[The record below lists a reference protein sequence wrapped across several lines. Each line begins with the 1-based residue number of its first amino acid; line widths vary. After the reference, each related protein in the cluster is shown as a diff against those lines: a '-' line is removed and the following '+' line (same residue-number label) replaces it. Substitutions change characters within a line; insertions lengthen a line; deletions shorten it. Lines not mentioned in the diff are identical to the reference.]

1 MLFGKYYY
9 IIKRNQ
15 QRAAALFGSTEEIVN
30 GKKFYITTPIYY
42 ASGNLHIGHTYSTVV
57 CDAIARYKRMQ
68 GYDVFYLTGTDEHG
82 QKVEEKAKAAGKTP
96 QQFVD
101 DLVVGIKDL
110 WKLMDISYDKF
121 IRTTDGYHTAA
132 VQKIFD
138 ALYKKGDIYKSK
150 YKGKYCKPCESF
162 WTESQLVNGCC
173 PDCGRPVEDAEEES
187 YFFRLSKYAPRLR
200 KLLTETD
207 FLQPQSRVNEM
218 VNNFIDKGLQDLAVS
233 RSTFS
238 WGIPVPFDD
247 KHVIYVWIDAL
258 SNYITA
264 LGYGSDDESLFEKYW
279 PADVHVVGKEIVR
292 FHSIIWPAILMA
304 LDLPLPKK
312 VFGHGW
318 IKFGGQK
325 MGKSTGNV
333 VDPYVLAG
341 RYGVDALRYFL
352 LSEMPFGS
360 DGEFTNELLVQK
372 INYDLV
378 NDYGNLVKRTL
389 AMSRQYFG
397 GAVSSDG
404 EEGAEDADVISVING
419 LQAAVDADME
429 KLTVNKA
436 LEDIFALVKRA
447 NKYID
452 ETAPWVLAREESKK
466 PRLMRVMYN
475 LLEVIRVTSSLLLPF
490 FRGGPGKALDALG
503 VGVPAEFGTLA
514 YGGVKAY
521 STHETEALYPRLDL
535 NKELKALNEI
545 SAAKAKEEKA
555 APAPEEKRERAPI
568 TIDDFCKLDLRVAEV
583 IACERVPKSDKLL
596 KETLKVG
603 DEVRTV
609 CSGIAR
615 YYTPEEMVGK
625 RIVLVANLP
634 PRKMCG
640 IESQGMLLCAEK
652 DGKVVLLSPESDI
665 GSGAEIG

>member
-1 MLFGKYYY
+1 MAEKP
-9 IIKRNQ
+9 
-15 QRAAALFGSTEEIVN
+15 V
-30 GKKFYITTPIYY
+30 FYITTPIYY

-82 QKVEEKAKAAGKTP
+82 QKVEDKAREAGKTP
-96 QQFVD
+96 QKFVD
-101 DLVVGIKDL
+101 DLVSGIKDL

-121 IRTTDGYHTAA
+121 IRTTDDYHVKG
-132 VQKIFD
+132 VQKIFKT
-138 ALYKKGDIYKSK
+138 LYDKGDIYKST
-150 YKGKYCKPCESF
+150 YKGKYCKSCEAF

-173 PDCGRPVEDAEEES
+173 PDCGRPVEYAEEES

-207 FLQPQSRVNEM
+207 FLQPASRVNEM

-233 RSTFS
+233 RSTFK

-247 KHVIYVWIDAL
+247 KHVIYVWVDAL

-264 LGYGSDDESLFEKYW
+264 LGYGSDDESGFRKYW

-318 IKFGGQK
+318 IKLGGQK

-333 VDPYVLAG
+333 VDPYILAD

-360 DGEFTNELLVQK
+360 DGDYSNELLLRK

-378 NDYGNLVKRTL
+378 NDFGNLVKRTL

-397 GAVSSDG
+397 GIVTDAGEADSADG
-404 EEGAEDADVISVING
+404 ELISMING
-419 LQAAVDADME
+419 VKAAVDGDMD
-429 KLTVNKA
+429 KLIVNKA
-436 LEDIFALVKRA
+436 LEDVFALVRRA

-452 ETAPWVLAREESKK
+452 ETAPWKLAKEEGRRA
-466 PRLMRVMYN
+466 RLERVIYN

-490 FRGGPGKALDALG
+490 FKNGPAKALGCLG
-503 VGVPAEFGTLA
+503 VAVPAEFGDDIR
-514 YGGVKAY
+514 YGAKREY
-521 STHETEALYPRLDL
+521 ETTESDAVYPRLDIS
-535 NKELKALNEI
+535 KELKELEAIAAAKESDKNKSA
-545 SAAKAKEEKA
+545 SAAKENAAKEKDVQEKGY
-555 APAPEEKRERAPI
+555 I
-568 TIDDFCKLDLRVAEV
+568 TIDDFFKCELKVAEV
-583 IACERVPKSDKLL
+583 IACEKVEKSEKLL

-603 DEVRTV
+603 DEIRTV
-609 CSGIAR
+609 CSGIAK

-625 RIVLVANLP
+625 KVILVANLP

-640 IESQGMLLCAEK
+640 IESNGMLLCAEK
-652 DGKVVLLSPESDI
+652 DGKVVLISPEKDI
-665 GSGAEIG
+665 DSGAEVG

>member
-1 MLFGKYYY
+1 
-9 IIKRNQ
+9 
-15 QRAAALFGSTEEIVN
+15 
-30 GKKFYITTPIYY
+30 
-42 ASGNLHIGHTYSTVV
+42 
-57 CDAIARYKRMQ
+57 
-68 GYDVFYLTGTDEHG
+68 
-82 QKVEEKAKAAGKTP
+82 
-96 QQFVD
+96 
-101 DLVVGIKDL
+101 
-110 WKLMDISYDKF
+110 
-121 IRTTDGYHTAA
+121 
-132 VQKIFD
+132 
-138 ALYKKGDIYKSK
+138 
-150 YKGKYCKPCESF
+150 
-162 WTESQLVNGCC
+162 
-173 PDCGRPVEDAEEES
+173 
-187 YFFRLSKYAPRLR
+187 
-200 KLLTETD
+200 
-207 FLQPQSRVNEM
+207 M

-397 GAVSSDG
+397 GAVSSEG

-419 LQAAVDADME
+419 LQA
-429 KLTVNKA
+429 
-436 LEDIFALVKRA
+436 
-447 NKYID
+447 
-452 ETAPWVLAREESKK
+452 P
-466 PRLMRVMYN
+466 
-475 LLEVIRVTSSLLLPF
+475 
-490 FRGGPGKALDALG
+490 
-503 VGVPAEFGTLA
+503 
-514 YGGVKAY
+514 
-521 STHETEALYPRLDL
+521 STR
-535 NKELKALNEI
+535 I
-545 SAAKAKEEKA
+545 W
-555 APAPEEKRERAPI
+555 
-568 TIDDFCKLDLRVAEV
+568 
-583 IACERVPKSDKLL
+583 KS
-596 KETLKVG
+596 
-603 DEVRTV
+603 
-609 CSGIAR
+609 
-615 YYTPEEMVGK
+615 
-625 RIVLVANLP
+625 
-634 PRKMCG
+634 
-640 IESQGMLLCAEK
+640 
-652 DGKVVLLSPESDI
+652 
-665 GSGAEIG
+665 

>member
-1 MLFGKYYY
+1 MIEK
-9 IIKRNQ
+9 KP
-15 QRAAALFGSTEEIVN
+15 
-30 GKKFYITTPIYY
+30 KFYITTPIYY

-82 QKVEEKAKAAGKTP
+82 QKVEDRAAAAGKTP
-96 QQFVD
+96 KQFVD
-101 DLVVGIKDL
+101 ELVHGIKDL

-121 IRTTDGYHTAA
+121 IRTTDDYHERA
-132 VQKIFD
+132 VQKIFRK
-138 ALYKKGDIYKSK
+138 LYDNGDIYKST
-150 YKGKYCKPCESF
+150 YKGKYCKSCEAF
-162 WTESQLVNGCC
+162 WTESQLVDGCC
-173 PDCGRPVEDAEEES
+173 PDCGKPVEYAEEES
-187 YFFRLSKYAPRLR
+187 YFFRLSRYAPRIR

-233 RSTFS
+233 RSTFK
-238 WGIPVPFDD
+238 WGIPVPFDE
-247 KHVIYVWIDAL
+247 KHVIYVWVDAL

-264 LGYGSDDESLFEKYW
+264 LGYGSDDDSLYRKYW

-304 LDLPLPKK
+304 LGEPLPKK

-318 IKFGGQK
+318 IKLGGKK

-333 VDPYVLAG
+333 VDPYILAA

-360 DGEFTNELLVQK
+360 DGDYSNELLVQK

-389 AMSRQYFG
+389 AMSKQYFG
-397 GAVSSDG
+397 GKVTAKGESGEPDG
-404 EEGAEDADVISVING
+404 ELEGMIKNVKALTDS
-419 LQAAVDADME
+419 DMDE
-429 KLTVNKA
+429 LVVSKA

-452 ETAPWVLAREESKK
+452 ETAPWTLAKDESKRA
-466 PRLMRVMYN
+466 RLERVMYD
-475 LLEVIRVTSSLLLPF
+475 LLEVVRVVSTLLLPF
-490 FRGGPGKALDALG
+490 FRTGPSKAIAALG
-503 VGVPAEFGTLA
+503 LEVPAEFGDVT
-514 YGGVKAY
+514 YGTVAEY
-521 STHETEALYPRLDL
+521 STGEAETIYPRLDIQ
-535 NKELKALNEI
+535 KELKELDAI
-545 SAAKAKEEKA
+545 AAAAEKKS
-555 APAPEEKRERAPI
+555 APEKKSEAKSAESEDAPKAHI

-583 IACERVPKSDKLL
+583 IACERVAKSEKLL

-603 DEVRTV
+603 DEIRTV
-609 CSGIAR
+609 CSGIAK

-625 RIVLVANLP
+625 KVVLVANLP

-652 DGKVVLLSPESDI
+652 DGKVILLSPESDI
-665 GSGAEIG
+665 DSGAIIG

>member
-1 MLFGKYYY
+1 MKYYC
-9 IIKRNQ
+9 IICKKNRDTVSE
-15 QRAAALFGSTEEIVN
+15 AALN
-30 GKKFYITTPIYY
+30 KNKKTFYITTPIYY
-42 ASGNLHIGHTYSTVV
+42 ASGNLHIGHTYSTVAT
-57 CDAIARYKRMQ
+57 DAIARYKRMQ
-68 GYDVFYLTGTDEHG
+68 GFDVFYLTGTDEHG

-96 QQFVD
+96 QKFVD

-121 IRTTDGYHTAA
+121 IRTTDDYHKKA
-132 VQKIFD
+132 VRKIFET
-138 ALYKKGDIYKSK
+138 LYEKGDIYKSK

-162 WTESQLVNGCC
+162 WTESQLVDGCC

-187 YFFRLSKYAPRLR
+187 YFFRLSKYALEVR

-218 VNNFIDKGLQDLAVS
+218 VNNFIDKGLQDIAVS
-233 RSTFS
+233 RSTFK

-264 LGYGSDDESLFEKYW
+264 LGYGQDNDADFRKYW

-292 FHSIIWPAILMA
+292 FHSIIWPAILLA
-304 LDLPLPKK
+304 LGVPLPKK

-318 IKFGGQK
+318 IKLGGQK

-333 VDPYVLAG
+333 VDPYILAE

-360 DGEFTNELLVQK
+360 DGDFSNELLIKK

-378 NDYGNLVKRTL
+378 NDFGNLVKRTL

-397 GAVSSDG
+397 GKVSDKGEAADPDG
-404 EEGAEDADVISVING
+404 ELIGMIDALRGV
-419 LQAAVDADME
+419 VDDDMD
-429 KLTVNKA
+429 KLIVNKA
-436 LEDIFALVKRA
+436 LEDIFMLIKRA

-452 ETAPWVLAREESKK
+452 ETAPWVLARDEAKK

-475 LLEVIRVTSSLLLPF
+475 LLETIRVCSTMLLPF
-490 FRGGPGKALDALG
+490 FRVGPGKALAALG
-503 VGVPAEFGTLA
+503 LKSCETFGETKYGEIKNYETSEAETI
-514 YGGVKAY
+514 
-521 STHETEALYPRLDL
+521 YPRLDV
-535 NKELKALNEI
+535 NKELKELDEI
-545 SAAKAKEEKA
+545 AAAKAKEENKKETTD
-555 APAPEEKRERAPI
+555 EEIKPLPPI

-583 IACERVPKSDKLL
+583 IACERVAKSDKLL

-603 DEVRTV
+603 DEIRTV
-609 CSGIAR
+609 CSGIAK

-625 RIVLVANLP
+625 KVVLIANLP

-652 DGKVVLLSPESDI
+652 DGKVILLSPEKDI
-665 GSGAEIG
+665 DSGAVIG

>member
-1 MLFGKYYY
+1 M
-9 IIKRNQ
+9 
-15 QRAAALFGSTEEIVN
+15 TERPT
-30 GKKFYITTPIYY
+30 FYITTPIYY

-82 QKVEEKAKAAGKTP
+82 QKVEDKAKAEGKTP
-96 QQFVD
+96 KQFVD
-101 DLVVGIKDL
+101 ELVGGIKDL
-110 WKLMDISYDKF
+110 WKLMDISYTKF
-121 IRTTDGYHTAA
+121 IRTTDYYHEKA
-132 VQKIFD
+132 VQYIFNR
-138 ALYKKGDIYKSK
+138 LYEKGDIYKSK
-150 YKGKYCKPCESF
+150 YSGKYCKACEAF
-162 WTESQLVNGCC
+162 WTESQLVDGCC
-173 PDCGRPVEDAEEES
+173 PDCGRPVEVAEEES

-233 RSTFS
+233 RSTFK
-238 WGIPVPFDD
+238 WGVPVPFDD
-247 KHVIYVWIDAL
+247 GHVIYVWIDAL

-264 LGYGSDDESLFEKYW
+264 LGYGGEDDANFKKYW

-304 LDLPLPKK
+304 LDVPLPKK

-318 IKFGGQK
+318 IKLGGQK

-333 VDPYVLAG
+333 VDPYILAG

-352 LSEMPFGS
+352 LSEMPFGA
-360 DGEFTNELLVQK
+360 DGDYSNELLLKK

-378 NDYGNLVKRTL
+378 NDFGNLVKRTL

-397 GAVSSDG
+397 GKVSAAGEGTDADG
-404 EEGAEDADVISVING
+404 ELISMING
-419 LQAAVDADME
+419 LLAATDADMDG
-429 KLTVNKA
+429 LTVNKA
-436 LEDIFALVKRA
+436 LDDIFALVRRA

-452 ETAPWVLAREESKK
+452 ENAPWTLAKDESRK

-475 LLEVIRVTSSLLLPF
+475 LLEAIRVASTLLLPF
-490 FRGGPGKALDALG
+490 FNVGPKKALGALG
-503 VGVPAEFGTLA
+503 VGLPDSFDGAK
-514 YGGVKAY
+514 YGAVSEY
-521 STHETEALYPRLDL
+521 TTTETETIYPRLDI
-535 NKELKALNEI
+535 NKELKELEEI
-545 SAAKAKEEKA
+545 SRAAEAKAQPAKEETMQM
-555 APAPEEKRERAPI
+555 I

-583 IACERVPKSDKLL
+583 IACERVEKSEKLL

-603 DEVRTV
+603 EEIRTV
-609 CSGIAR
+609 CSGIAK

-625 RIVLVANLP
+625 KVVLVANLP

-665 GSGAEIG
+665 DSGAVIG

>member
-1 MLFGKYYY
+1 
-9 IIKRNQ
+9 
-15 QRAAALFGSTEEIVN
+15 
-30 GKKFYITTPIYY
+30 
-42 ASGNLHIGHTYSTVV
+42 
-57 CDAIARYKRMQ
+57 
-68 GYDVFYLTGTDEHG
+68 
-82 QKVEEKAKAAGKTP
+82 
-96 QQFVD
+96 
-101 DLVVGIKDL
+101 
-110 WKLMDISYDKF
+110 
-121 IRTTDGYHTAA
+121 
-132 VQKIFD
+132 
-138 ALYKKGDIYKSK
+138 
-150 YKGKYCKPCESF
+150 
-162 WTESQLVNGCC
+162 
-173 PDCGRPVEDAEEES
+173 
-187 YFFRLSKYAPRLR
+187 
-200 KLLTETD
+200 
-207 FLQPQSRVNEM
+207 
-218 VNNFIDKGLQDLAVS
+218 
-233 RSTFS
+233 
-238 WGIPVPFDD
+238 
-247 KHVIYVWIDAL
+247 
-258 SNYITA
+258 
-264 LGYGSDDESLFEKYW
+264 
-279 PADVHVVGKEIVR
+279 
-292 FHSIIWPAILMA
+292 
-304 LDLPLPKK
+304 
-312 VFGHGW
+312 
-318 IKFGGQK
+318 
-325 MGKSTGNV
+325 
-333 VDPYVLAG
+333 
-341 RYGVDALRYFL
+341 
-352 LSEMPFGS
+352 
-360 DGEFTNELLVQK
+360 
-372 INYDLV
+372 
-378 NDYGNLVKRTL
+378 
-389 AMSRQYFG
+389 
-397 GAVSSDG
+397 
-404 EEGAEDADVISVING
+404 
-419 LQAAVDADME
+419 ME

-490 FRGGPGKALDALG
+490 FSGGPGKALDALG

-555 APAPEEKRERAPI
+555 APAPEEKSGRAHI

-625 RIVLVANLP
+625 KVVLVANLP

>member
-1 MLFGKYYY
+1 MIEK
-9 IIKRNQ
+9 KP
-15 QRAAALFGSTEEIVN
+15 
-30 GKKFYITTPIYY
+30 KFYITTPIYY

-82 QKVEEKAKAAGKTP
+82 QKVEDRAAAAGKTP
-96 QQFVD
+96 KQFVD
-101 DLVVGIKDL
+101 ELVHGIKDL

-121 IRTTDGYHTAA
+121 IRTTDDYHERA
-132 VQKIFD
+132 VQKIFRK
-138 ALYKKGDIYKSK
+138 LYDNGDIYKST
-150 YKGKYCKPCESF
+150 YKGKYCKSCEAF
-162 WTESQLVNGCC
+162 WTESQLVDGCC
-173 PDCGRPVEDAEEES
+173 PDCGKPVEYAEEES
-187 YFFRLSKYAPRLR
+187 YFFRLSKYAPRIR

-233 RSTFS
+233 RSTFK
-238 WGIPVPFDD
+238 WGIPVPFDE
-247 KHVIYVWIDAL
+247 KHVIYVWVDAL

-264 LGYGSDDESLFEKYW
+264 LGYGSDDDSLYRKYW

-304 LDLPLPKK
+304 LGEPLPKK

-318 IKFGGQK
+318 IKLGGKK

-333 VDPYVLAG
+333 VDPYILAA

-360 DGEFTNELLVQK
+360 DGDYSNELLVQK

-389 AMSRQYFG
+389 AMSKQYFG
-397 GAVSSDG
+397 GKVTAKGESGEPDG
-404 EEGAEDADVISVING
+404 ELEGMIKNVKALTDS
-419 LQAAVDADME
+419 DMDE
-429 KLTVNKA
+429 LVVSKA

-452 ETAPWVLAREESKK
+452 ETAPWTLAKDESKRA
-466 PRLMRVMYN
+466 RLERVMYD
-475 LLEVIRVTSSLLLPF
+475 LLEVVRVVSTLLLPF
-490 FRGGPGKALDALG
+490 FRTGPSKAIAALG
-503 VGVPAEFGTLA
+503 LEVPAEFGDVT
-514 YGGVKAY
+514 YGTVAEY
-521 STHETEALYPRLDL
+521 STGEAETIYPRLDIQ
-535 NKELKALNEI
+535 KELKELDAI
-545 SAAKAKEEKA
+545 AAAAEKKS
-555 APAPEEKRERAPI
+555 APEKKSEAKSAESEDAPKAHI

-583 IACERVPKSDKLL
+583 IACERVAKSEKLL

-603 DEVRTV
+603 DEIRTV
-609 CSGIAR
+609 CSGIAK

-625 RIVLVANLP
+625 KVVLVANLP

-652 DGKVVLLSPESDI
+652 DGKVILLSPESDI
-665 GSGAEIG
+665 DSGAIIG

>member
-1 MLFGKYYY
+1 MANKPTY
-9 IIKRNQ
+9 
-15 QRAAALFGSTEEIVN
+15 
-30 GKKFYITTPIYY
+30 YITTPIYY

-82 QKVEEKAKAAGKTP
+82 QKVEEKAKTAGKTP
-96 QQFVD
+96 KQFVD
-101 DLVVGIKDL
+101 ELVGGIKDL
-110 WKLMDISYDKF
+110 WKLMDISYTKF
-121 IRTTDGYHTAA
+121 IRTTDDYHEKA
-132 VQKIFD
+132 VQQIFTE
-138 ALYKKGDIYKSK
+138 LYEKGDIYKSK
-150 YKGKYCKPCESF
+150 YSGKYCKACEAF

-173 PDCGRPVEDAEEES
+173 PDCGRPVEVAEEES

-233 RSTFS
+233 RSTFK
-238 WGIPVPFDD
+238 WGVPVPFDD

-264 LGYGSDDESLFEKYW
+264 LGYGSEDGGDFKKYW

-304 LDLPLPKK
+304 LDIPLPKK

-318 IKFGGQK
+318 IKLGGQK

-333 VDPYVLAG
+333 VDPYILAD

-360 DGEFTNELLVQK
+360 DGDYSNELLLKK

-378 NDYGNLVKRTL
+378 NDFGNLVKRTL
-389 AMSRQYFG
+389 AMSRQYFDG
-397 GAVSSDG
+397 KVTSAGEEAEPDG
-404 EEGAEDADVISVING
+404 ELIKMIDG
-419 LQAAVDADME
+419 LKTLTDADME
-429 KLTVNKA
+429 SLTVNKA

-452 ETAPWVLAREESKK
+452 ETAPWVLARDVNKK
-466 PRLMRVMYN
+466 PRLMRVIYN
-475 LLEVIRVTSSLLLPF
+475 LLEVIRTVSTLLLPF
-490 FRGGPGKALDALG
+490 FRRGPEKALDALG
-503 VGVPAEFGTLA
+503 IKVPATFGEMS
-514 YGGVKAY
+514 YGSRKSY
-521 STHETEALYPRLDL
+521 NTHETDTIYPRLDL
-535 NKELKALNEI
+535 NKELKELEAI
-545 SAAKAKEEKA
+545 SKAAEEKVK
-555 APAPEEKRERAPI
+555 PEKENKNMNETHGTI

-583 IACERVPKSDKLL
+583 IACERVEKSEKLL

-603 DEVRTV
+603 DEIRTV
-609 CSGIAR
+609 CSGIAK

-625 RIVLVANLP
+625 KVVLVANLP

-652 DGKVVLLSPESDI
+652 DGKVILLSPESDI
-665 GSGAEIG
+665 DSGAIIG

>member
-1 MLFGKYYY
+1 MTKPP
-9 IIKRNQ
+9 
-15 QRAAALFGSTEEIVN
+15 
-30 GKKFYITTPIYY
+30 FYITTPIYY

-82 QKVEEKAKAAGKTP
+82 QKVEEKAKGAGKTP

-110 WKLMDISYDKF
+110 WKLMDISYNKF
-121 IRTTDGYHTAA
+121 IRTTDDYHKST
-132 VQKIFD
+132 VQKIFKT
-138 ALYKKGDIYKSK
+138 LYDKGDIYKST

-162 WTESQLVNGCC
+162 WTDSQLVDGCC

-187 YFFRLSKYAPRLR
+187 YFFRLSKYAPQIR

-207 FLQPQSRVNEM
+207 FLQPASRVNEM

-233 RSTFS
+233 RSTFK
-238 WGIPVPFDD
+238 WGVPVPIDD

-264 LGYGSDDESLFEKYW
+264 LGFTQEDDANFKKYW

-304 LDLPLPKK
+304 LGLPLPKK

-318 IKFGGQK
+318 IKLGGQK

-333 VDPYVLAG
+333 VDPYILAG

-360 DGEFTNELLVQK
+360 DGDFSNELLVRK
-372 INYDLV
+372 INTDLV
-378 NDYGNLVKRTL
+378 NDFGNLVKRTL

-397 GAVSSDG
+397 GNVSANG
-404 EEGAEDADVISVING
+404 EADEIDDEITAMISA
-419 LQAAVDADME
+419 LQKSVDEEME
-429 KLTVNKA
+429 KFTVNKA
-436 LEDIFALVKRA
+436 LENVFALIKRA

-452 ETAPWVLAREESKK
+452 ETSPWVLARDESKK
-466 PRLMRVMYN
+466 FRLERVIYN
-475 LLEVIRVTSSLLLPF
+475 LLEVIRISATLLLPF
-490 FRGGPGKALDALG
+490 FRTGPSKALEALG
-503 VGVPAEFGTLA
+503 VSVPAEFGKLT
-514 YGGVKAY
+514 YGDVKEY
-521 STHETEALYPRLDL
+521 ETTETEAIYPRLDV
-535 NKELKALNEI
+535 NKELKELDAIAAEK
-545 SAAKAKEEKA
+545 AKATEKKEEKK
-555 APAPEEKRERAPI
+555 EEKVEEAPKFI

-583 IACERVPKSDKLL
+583 IACEKVAKSDKLL

-603 DEVRTV
+603 DEIRTV
-609 CSGIAR
+609 CSGIAK

-625 RIVLVANLP
+625 KVILVANLP

-640 IESQGMLLCAEK
+640 EVSQGMLLCAEK

-665 GSGAEIG
+665 DSGSTIS

>member
-1 MLFGKYYY
+1 M
-9 IIKRNQ
+9 
-15 QRAAALFGSTEEIVN
+15 
-30 GKKFYITTPIYY
+30 KKKPTFYITTPIYY

-68 GYDVFYLTGTDEHG
+68 GFDVFYLTGTDEHG
-82 QKVEEKAKAAGKTP
+82 QKVEDKAREQGKTP
-96 QQFVD
+96 KQFVD

-110 WKLMDISYDKF
+110 WKLMDISYTKF
-121 IRTTDGYHTAA
+121 IRTTDEYHEKA
-132 VQKIFD
+132 VAGIFRK
-138 ALYKKGDIYKSK
+138 LYDKGDIYKSS
-150 YKGKYCKPCESF
+150 YKGKYCKSCEAF
-162 WTESQLVNGCC
+162 WTESQLVDGCC
-173 PDCGRPVEDAEEES
+173 PDCGKPVEYAEEES
-187 YFFRLSKYAPRLR
+187 YFFRLSKYAPKVRE
-200 KLLTETD
+200 LLTETD

-233 RSTFS
+233 RSTFK

-264 LGYGSDDESLFEKYW
+264 LGYGGEDAGNFDKYW

-292 FHSIIWPAILMA
+292 FHSIIWPAVLMA

-318 IKFGGQK
+318 IKLGGQK

-333 VDPYVLAG
+333 VDPYVLAA

-352 LSEMPFGS
+352 LAEMPFGS
-360 DGEFTNELLVQK
+360 DGDYSNELLVKK

-378 NDYGNLVKRTL
+378 NDFGNLVKRTL

-397 GAVSSDG
+397 GKVTCDG
-404 EEGAEDADVISVING
+404 EEGEPDGELIAMING
-419 LQAAVDADME
+419 LKATVDADME

-436 LEDIFALVKRA
+436 LEDAFALIKRA

-452 ETAPWVLAREESKK
+452 ETAPWVLARDETKK
-466 PRLMRVMYN
+466 ARLMRVMYN
-475 LLEVIRVTSSLLLPF
+475 LLEVIRNVSVILLPF
-490 FRGGPGKALDALG
+490 FRIGPGKALAALG
-503 VGVPAEFGTLA
+503 LDVPAEFGNALV
-514 YGGVKAY
+514 YGHVKEYAT
-521 STHETEALYPRLDL
+521 SETDAIYPRLDIA
-535 NKELKALNEI
+535 KELKELDAI
-545 SAAKAKEEKA
+545 AAEKAKPTVAKQEDKKDKEE
-555 APAPEEKRERAPI
+555 EEVKMPI

-583 IACERVPKSDKLL
+583 IACERVAKSDKLL

-609 CSGIAR
+609 CSGIAK

-625 RIVLVANLP
+625 KVILVANLP

-640 IESQGMLLCAEK
+640 VESQGMLLCAEK
-652 DGKVVLLSPESDI
+652 DGKVILLAPESEID
-665 GSGAEIG
+665 SGAVVG

>member
-1 MLFGKYYY
+1 MIEK
-9 IIKRNQ
+9 KP
-15 QRAAALFGSTEEIVN
+15 
-30 GKKFYITTPIYY
+30 KFYITTPIYY

-82 QKVEEKAKAAGKTP
+82 QKVEDRAAAAGKTP
-96 QQFVD
+96 KQFVD
-101 DLVVGIKDL
+101 ELVHGIKDL

-121 IRTTDGYHTAA
+121 IRTTDDYHERA
-132 VQKIFD
+132 VQKIFRK
-138 ALYKKGDIYKSK
+138 LYDNGDIYKST
-150 YKGKYCKPCESF
+150 YKGKYCKSCEAF
-162 WTESQLVNGCC
+162 WTESQLVDGCC
-173 PDCGRPVEDAEEES
+173 PDCGKPVEYAEEES
-187 YFFRLSKYAPRLR
+187 YFFRLSKYAPRIR

-233 RSTFS
+233 RSTFK
-238 WGIPVPFDD
+238 WGIPVPFDE
-247 KHVIYVWIDAL
+247 KHVIYVWVDAL

-264 LGYGSDDESLFEKYW
+264 LGYGSDDDSLYRKYW

-304 LDLPLPKK
+304 LGEPLPKK

-318 IKFGGQK
+318 IKLGGKK

-333 VDPYVLAG
+333 VDPYILAA

-360 DGEFTNELLVQK
+360 DGDYSNELLVQK

-389 AMSRQYFG
+389 AMSKQYFG
-397 GAVSSDG
+397 GKVTAKGESGEPDG
-404 EEGAEDADVISVING
+404 ELEGMIKNVKALTDS
-419 LQAAVDADME
+419 DMDE
-429 KLTVNKA
+429 LVVSKA

-452 ETAPWVLAREESKK
+452 ETAPWTLAKDESKRA
-466 PRLMRVMYN
+466 RLERVMYD
-475 LLEVIRVTSSLLLPF
+475 LLEVVRVVSTLLLPF
-490 FRGGPGKALDALG
+490 FRTGPSKAIAALG
-503 VGVPAEFGTLA
+503 LEVPAEFGDVT
-514 YGGVKAY
+514 YGTVAEY
-521 STHETEALYPRLDL
+521 STGEAETIYPRLDIQ
-535 NKELKALNEI
+535 KELKELDAI
-545 SAAKAKEEKA
+545 AAAAEKKS
-555 APAPEEKRERAPI
+555 APEKKSEAKSAEPEDAPKANI

-583 IACERVPKSDKLL
+583 IACERVAKSEKLL

-603 DEVRTV
+603 DEIRTV
-609 CSGIAR
+609 CSGIAK

-625 RIVLVANLP
+625 KVVLVANLP

-652 DGKVVLLSPESDI
+652 DGKVILLSPESDI
-665 GSGAEIG
+665 DSGAIIG

>member
-1 MLFGKYYY
+1 MKE
-9 IIKRNQ
+9 KP
-15 QRAAALFGSTEEIVN
+15 T
-30 GKKFYITTPIYY
+30 FYITTPIYY

-57 CDAIARYKRMQ
+57 CDAVARYKRMQ

-96 QQFVD
+96 KQFVD
-101 DLVVGIKDL
+101 ELVDGIKDL
-110 WKLMDISYDKF
+110 WKLMDISYTKF
-121 IRTTDGYHTAA
+121 IRTTDGYHEAA
-132 VQKIFD
+132 VQKIFRT
-138 ALYKKGDIYKSK
+138 LYEKGDIYKSK
-150 YKGKYCKPCESF
+150 YTGKYCKSCETF
-162 WTESQLVNGCC
+162 WTESQLVDGCC
-173 PDCGRPVEDAEEES
+173 PDCGKPVEIAEEES
-187 YFFRLSKYAPRLR
+187 YFFRLSKYASRVR

-207 FLQPQSRVNEM
+207 YLQPQSRVNEM

-233 RSTFS
+233 RSSFR
-238 WGIPVPFDD
+238 WGVPVPFDD

-264 LGYGSDDESLFEKYW
+264 LGYGQENDGDFKKYW

-318 IKFGGQK
+318 IKLGGQK

-333 VDPYVLAG
+333 VDPYILAD

-352 LSEMPFGS
+352 LAEMPFGS
-360 DGEFTNELLVQK
+360 DGDYSNELLLKK

-397 GAVSSDG
+397 GKVTAEG
-404 EEGAEDADVISVING
+404 EAGEPDESLTALLRTAKET
-419 LQAAVDADME
+419 VDKDMDS
-429 KLTVNKA
+429 LTVNKA
-436 LEDIFALVKRA
+436 LEDIFALIKRA

-452 ETAPWVLAREESKK
+452 ETMPWALAKDETKK

-475 LLEVIRVTSSLLLPF
+475 LLETIRISSTLLLPF
-490 FRGGPGKALDALG
+490 FRVGPTKALNALG
-503 VGVPAEFGTLA
+503 FEAPESFGELTF
-514 YGGVKAY
+514 GSVKAY
-521 STHETEALYPRLDL
+521 ATEETDAIYPRLDM
-535 NKELKALNEI
+535 NKELKELEAI
-545 SAAKAKEEKA
+545 SAAAEKA
-555 APAPEEKRERAPI
+555 ARPKESEKKEKTPVNEPTALPPV
-568 TIDDFCKLDLRVAEV
+568 TIDDFCKIDLRVAEV
-583 IACERVPKSDKLL
+583 IACERVEKSEKLL

-603 DEVRTV
+603 DETVTV
-609 CSGIAR
+609 CSGIAK

-625 RIVLVANLP
+625 KVILVANLP

-640 IESQGMLLCAEK
+640 VESHGMLLCAEK

-665 GSGAEIG
+665 DSGATVG

>member
-1 MLFGKYYY
+1 
-9 IIKRNQ
+9 
-15 QRAAALFGSTEEIVN
+15 
-30 GKKFYITTPIYY
+30 
-42 ASGNLHIGHTYSTVV
+42 
-57 CDAIARYKRMQ
+57 MQ

-82 QKVEEKAKAAGKTP
+82 QKVEEKAKGAGKTP

-110 WKLMDISYDKF
+110 WKLMDISYNKF
-121 IRTTDGYHTAA
+121 IRTTDDYHKST
-132 VQKIFD
+132 VQKIFKT
-138 ALYKKGDIYKSK
+138 LYDKGDIYKST

-162 WTESQLVNGCC
+162 WTDSQLVDGCC

-187 YFFRLSKYAPRLR
+187 YFFRLSKYAPQIR

-207 FLQPQSRVNEM
+207 FLQPASRVNEM

-233 RSTFS
+233 RSTFK
-238 WGIPVPFDD
+238 WGVPVPIDD

-264 LGYGSDDESLFEKYW
+264 LGFTQEDDANFKKYW

-304 LDLPLPKK
+304 LGLPLPKK

-318 IKFGGQK
+318 IKLGGQK

-333 VDPYVLAG
+333 VDPYILAG

-360 DGEFTNELLVQK
+360 DGDFSNELLVRK
-372 INYDLV
+372 INTDLV
-378 NDYGNLVKRTL
+378 NDFGNLVKRTL

-397 GAVSSDG
+397 GNVSANG
-404 EEGAEDADVISVING
+404 EADEIDDEITAMISA
-419 LQAAVDADME
+419 LQKSVDEEME
-429 KLTVNKA
+429 KFTVNKA
-436 LEDIFALVKRA
+436 LENVFALIKRA

-452 ETAPWVLAREESKK
+452 ETSPWVLARDESKK
-466 PRLMRVMYN
+466 SRLERVIYN
-475 LLEVIRVTSSLLLPF
+475 LLEVIRISATLLLPF
-490 FRGGPGKALDALG
+490 FRTGPSKALEALG
-503 VGVPAEFGTLA
+503 VSVPAEFGKLT
-514 YGGVKAY
+514 YGDVKEY
-521 STHETEALYPRLDL
+521 ETTETEAIYPRLDV
-535 NKELKALNEI
+535 NKELKELDAIAAEK
-545 SAAKAKEEKA
+545 AKATEKKEEKK
-555 APAPEEKRERAPI
+555 EEKLEEAPKFI

-583 IACERVPKSDKLL
+583 IACEKVAKSDKLL

-603 DEVRTV
+603 DEIRTV
-609 CSGIAR
+609 CSGIAK

-625 RIVLVANLP
+625 KVILVANLP

-640 IESQGMLLCAEK
+640 EVSQGMLLCAEK

-665 GSGAEIG
+665 DSGATIS

>member
-1 MLFGKYYY
+1 MPEKP
-9 IIKRNQ
+9 
-15 QRAAALFGSTEEIVN
+15 V
-30 GKKFYITTPIYY
+30 FYITTPIYY

-68 GYDVFYLTGTDEHG
+68 GFDVFYLTGTDEHG
-82 QKVEEKAKAAGKTP
+82 QKVEDKAREAGKTP
-96 QQFVD
+96 QKFVD
-101 DLVVGIKDL
+101 DLVAGIKDL
-110 WKLMDISYDKF
+110 WKLMDISYNKF
-121 IRTTDGYHTAA
+121 IRTTDDYHVKS
-132 VQKIFD
+132 VQKIFKT
-138 ALYKKGDIYKSK
+138 LYDKGDIYKST
-150 YKGKYCKPCESF
+150 YKGKYCKSCEAF

-173 PDCGRPVEDAEEES
+173 PDCGKPVEYAEEES

-207 FLQPQSRVNEM
+207 FLQPASRVNEM

-233 RSTFS
+233 RSTFK
-238 WGIPVPFDD
+238 WGIPVPFDE
-247 KHVIYVWIDAL
+247 KHVIYVWVDAL

-264 LGYGSDDESLFEKYW
+264 LGYGSDDESNYRKYW

-318 IKFGGQK
+318 IKLGGQK

-333 VDPYVLAG
+333 VDPYILAD

-360 DGEFTNELLVQK
+360 DGDYSNELLLRK

-378 NDYGNLVKRTL
+378 NDFGNLVKRTL

-397 GAVSSDG
+397 GKVTDAG
-404 EEGAEDADVISVING
+404 EAEEIDDELINMING
-419 LQAAVDADME
+419 VKAAVDGDMD
-429 KLTVNKA
+429 KLIVNKA
-436 LEDIFALVKRA
+436 LEEVFALVRRA

-452 ETAPWVLAREESKK
+452 ETAPWKLAKEEGSRA
-466 PRLMRVMYN
+466 RLERVIYN

-490 FRGGPGKALDALG
+490 FKGGPAKALGGLG
-503 VGVPAEFGTLA
+503 INVPEEFGDA
-514 YGGVKAY
+514 MRYGAVKEY
-521 STHETEALYPRLDL
+521 STTETDAVYPRLDI
-535 NKELKALNEI
+535 NKELKELEAI
-545 SAAKAKEEKA
+545 AAAKEKDKEKA
-555 APAPEEKRERAPI
+555 APAAKKEETAKEKDVEEKGYI
-568 TIDDFCKLDLRVAEV
+568 TIDDFFKCELKVAEV
-583 IACERVPKSDKLL
+583 IACEKVEKSEKLL

-603 DEVRTV
+603 DEIRTV
-609 CSGIAR
+609 CSGIAK

-625 RIVLVANLP
+625 KVILVANLP

-640 IESQGMLLCAEK
+640 IESNGMLLCAEK
-652 DGKVVLLSPESDI
+652 DGKVVLISPEKDI
-665 GSGAEIG
+665 ESGAEVG

>member
-1 MLFGKYYY
+1 MIEK
-9 IIKRNQ
+9 KP
-15 QRAAALFGSTEEIVN
+15 
-30 GKKFYITTPIYY
+30 KFYITTPIYY

-82 QKVEEKAKAAGKTP
+82 QKVEDRAAAAGKTP
-96 QQFVD
+96 KQFVD
-101 DLVVGIKDL
+101 ELVHGIKDL

-121 IRTTDGYHTAA
+121 IRTTDDYHERA
-132 VQKIFD
+132 VQKIFRK
-138 ALYKKGDIYKSK
+138 LYDNGDIYKST
-150 YKGKYCKPCESF
+150 YKGKYCKSCEAF
-162 WTESQLVNGCC
+162 WTESQLVDGCC
-173 PDCGRPVEDAEEES
+173 PDCGKPVEYAEEES
-187 YFFRLSKYAPRLR
+187 YFFRLSKYAPRIR

-233 RSTFS
+233 RSTFK
-238 WGIPVPFDD
+238 WGIPVPFDE
-247 KHVIYVWIDAL
+247 KHVIYVWVDAL

-264 LGYGSDDESLFEKYW
+264 LGYGSDDDSLYRKYW
-279 PADVHVVGKEIVR
+279 PADVHVVGKEIGR

-304 LDLPLPKK
+304 LGEPLPKK

-318 IKFGGQK
+318 IKLGGKK

-333 VDPYVLAG
+333 VDPYILAA

-360 DGEFTNELLVQK
+360 DGDYSNELLVQK

-389 AMSRQYFG
+389 AMSKQYFG
-397 GAVSSDG
+397 GKVTAKGESGEPDG
-404 EEGAEDADVISVING
+404 ELEGMIKNVKALTDS
-419 LQAAVDADME
+419 DMDE
-429 KLTVNKA
+429 LVVSKA

-452 ETAPWVLAREESKK
+452 ETAPWTLAKDESKRA
-466 PRLMRVMYN
+466 RLERVMYD
-475 LLEVIRVTSSLLLPF
+475 LLEVVRVVSTLLLPF
-490 FRGGPGKALDALG
+490 FRTGPSKAIAALG
-503 VGVPAEFGTLA
+503 LEVPAEFGDVT
-514 YGGVKAY
+514 YGTVAEY
-521 STHETEALYPRLDL
+521 STGEAETIYPRLDIQ
-535 NKELKALNEI
+535 KELKELDAI
-545 SAAKAKEEKA
+545 AAAAEKKS
-555 APAPEEKRERAPI
+555 APEKKSEAKSAEPEDAPKAHI

-583 IACERVPKSDKLL
+583 IACERVAKSEKLL

-603 DEVRTV
+603 DEIRTV
-609 CSGIAR
+609 CSGIAK

-625 RIVLVANLP
+625 KVVLVANLP

-652 DGKVVLLSPESDI
+652 DGKVILLSPESDI
-665 GSGAEIG
+665 DSGAIIG

>member
-1 MLFGKYYY
+1 M
-9 IIKRNQ
+9 
-15 QRAAALFGSTEEIVN
+15 
-30 GKKFYITTPIYY
+30 KKPFYITTPIYY

-82 QKVEEKAKAAGKTP
+82 QKVEEKAKNAGKTP

-110 WKLMDISYDKF
+110 WKLMDISYTKF
-121 IRTTDGYHTAA
+121 IRTTDDYHKAT
-132 VQKIFD
+132 VQKIFKI
-138 ALYKKGDIYKSK
+138 LYEKGDIYKST

-162 WTESQLVNGCC
+162 WTDSQLVNGCC

-187 YFFRLSKYAPRLR
+187 YFFRLSKYAPALK

-207 FLQPQSRVNEM
+207 FLEPSSRVNEM

-233 RSTFS
+233 RSTFK
-238 WGIPVPFDD
+238 WGVPVPFDE
-247 KHVIYVWIDAL
+247 KHVVYVWIDAL

-264 LGYGSDDESLFEKYW
+264 LGYLQDGDTNFQKYW

-304 LDLPLPKK
+304 LGLPTPKK

-318 IKFGGQK
+318 IKLGGQK

-333 VDPYVLAG
+333 VDPYILAG

-360 DGEFTNELLVQK
+360 DGDFSNELLIK
-372 INYDLV
+372 RINTDLV
-378 NDYGNLVKRTL
+378 NDFGNLVKRTL

-397 GAVSSDG
+397 GKVTADG
-404 EEGAEDADVISVING
+404 ESAELDDEIINLINQ
-419 LQAAVDADME
+419 LQSKVDGEME

-436 LEDIFALVKRA
+436 LESVFALIKRS

-452 ETAPWVLAREESKK
+452 ETSPWVLARDESKK

-475 LLEVIRVTSSLLLPF
+475 LLEVIRVCSTLLLPF
-490 FRGGPGKALDALG
+490 FKGGPTKALNALG
-503 VGVPAEFGTLA
+503 VGVKEEFGALA
-514 YGGVKAY
+514 YGDVKEY
-521 STHETEALYPRLDL
+521 STAETEAIYPRIDL
-535 NKELKALNEI
+535 NKELKELDAIAQEK
-545 SAAKAKEEKA
+545 AKAQAKEIKKEEKK
-555 APAPEEKRERAPI
+555 EEVKAEPSYI

-583 IACERVPKSDKLL
+583 IACERVAKSEKLL

-603 DEVRTV
+603 DEIRTV
-609 CSGIAR
+609 CSGIAK

-625 RIVLVANLP
+625 KVILVANLP

-640 IESQGMLLCAEK
+640 EVSQGMLLCAEIG
-652 DGKVVLLSPESDI
+652 DKVVLLSPESDI
-665 GSGAEIG
+665 DSGAIVG

>member
-1 MLFGKYYY
+1 MIEK
-9 IIKRNQ
+9 KP
-15 QRAAALFGSTEEIVN
+15 
-30 GKKFYITTPIYY
+30 KFYITTPIYY

-82 QKVEEKAKAAGKTP
+82 QKVEDRAAAAGKTP
-96 QQFVD
+96 KQFVD
-101 DLVVGIKDL
+101 ELVHGIKDL

-121 IRTTDGYHTAA
+121 IRTTDDYHERA
-132 VQKIFD
+132 VQKIFRK
-138 ALYKKGDIYKSK
+138 LYDNGDIYKST
-150 YKGKYCKPCESF
+150 YKGKYCKSCEAF
-162 WTESQLVNGCC
+162 WTESQLVDGCC
-173 PDCGRPVEDAEEES
+173 PDCGKPVEYAEEES
-187 YFFRLSKYAPRLR
+187 YFFRLSKYAPRIR

-233 RSTFS
+233 RSTFK
-238 WGIPVPFDD
+238 WGIPVPFDE
-247 KHVIYVWIDAL
+247 KHVIYVWVDAL

-264 LGYGSDDESLFEKYW
+264 LGYGSDDDSLYRKYW

-304 LDLPLPKK
+304 LGEPLPKK

-318 IKFGGQK
+318 IKLGGKK

-333 VDPYVLAG
+333 VDPYILAA

-360 DGEFTNELLVQK
+360 DGDYSNELLVQK

-389 AMSRQYFG
+389 AMSKQYFG
-397 GAVSSDG
+397 GKVTAKGESGEPDG
-404 EEGAEDADVISVING
+404 ELEGMIKNVKALTDS
-419 LQAAVDADME
+419 DMDE
-429 KLTVNKA
+429 LVVSKA

-452 ETAPWVLAREESKK
+452 ETAPWTLAKDESKRA
-466 PRLMRVMYN
+466 RLERVMYD
-475 LLEVIRVTSSLLLPF
+475 LLEVVRVVSTLLLPF
-490 FRGGPGKALDALG
+490 FRTGPSKAIAALG
-503 VGVPAEFGTLA
+503 LEVPAEFGDVT
-514 YGGVKAY
+514 YGTVAEY
-521 STHETEALYPRLDL
+521 STGEAETIYPRLDIQ
-535 NKELKALNEI
+535 KELKELDAI
-545 SAAKAKEEKA
+545 AAAAEKKS
-555 APAPEEKRERAPI
+555 APEKKSEAKSAEPEDARKAHI

-583 IACERVPKSDKLL
+583 IACERVAKSEKLL

-603 DEVRTV
+603 DEIRTV
-609 CSGIAR
+609 CSGIAK

-625 RIVLVANLP
+625 KVVLVANLP

-652 DGKVVLLSPESDI
+652 DGKVILLSPESDI
-665 GSGAEIG
+665 DSGAIIG